1 MSVFKNILIVSCI
14 LLSACQTTSI
24 REQSASEPNK
34 ASIEQKQSSG
44 ASNTN
49 YPTVQAE
56 HLRMYVFTS
65 IDQADQEQTE
75 RDGYFIDFKV
85 NKKLSTNKEKTEQ

>member
-1 MSVFKNILIVSCI
+1 MSAFKVFLVASCL

-34 ASIEQKQSSG
+34 ASIEQNQRSG
-44 ASNTN
+44 TANTN
-49 YPTVQAE
+49 YPTVQAD

-65 IDQADQEQTE
+65 IDQANQEQTE

-85 NKKLSTNKEKTEQ
+85 NKKLSTNKEKTE

>member
-1 MSVFKNILIVSCI
+1 MSAFKVFLVASCL

-34 ASIEQKQSSG
+34 ASIEQNQRSG
-44 ASNTN
+44 TTNTN
-49 YPTVQAE
+49 YPTVQE
-56 HLRMYVFTS
+56 DHLRMYVFTS
-65 IDQADQEQTE
+65 IDQANQEQTE

-85 NKKLSTNKEKTEQ
+85 NKKLSTHKEKTEQ